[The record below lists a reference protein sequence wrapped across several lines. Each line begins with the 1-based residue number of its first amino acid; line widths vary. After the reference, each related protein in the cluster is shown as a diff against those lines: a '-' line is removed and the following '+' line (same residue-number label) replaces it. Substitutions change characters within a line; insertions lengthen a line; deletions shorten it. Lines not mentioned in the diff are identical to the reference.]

1 MMTCSRAQEWM
12 QLYLDK
18 RLSLTRIRALERHM
32 ERCEQCRAEWMLLED
47 VAAGVHSLE
56 HIIEPA
62 GLTETVMARIAAVTA
77 QPPLETPAALQR
89 QKQRALRVAPFHLAA
104 WDVLLS
110 TILATLVVLGFVLA
124 QPTLRDTLGALVN
137 PAIAASL
144 GVFQALFSPNDGLVP
159 FWLVWAL
166 WVGLGIAITLLVAGS
181 EIRSLWRQ
189 RIRERLPQTWR

>member
-62 GLTETVMARIAAVTA
+62 ELTEAVMTRIAAVTA

-89 QKQRALRVAPFHLAA
+89 QKQRVVRVAPFHLAA
-104 WDVLLS
+104 WDILLS

-124 QPTLRDTLGALVN
+124 QPVLRDTLGTLVN